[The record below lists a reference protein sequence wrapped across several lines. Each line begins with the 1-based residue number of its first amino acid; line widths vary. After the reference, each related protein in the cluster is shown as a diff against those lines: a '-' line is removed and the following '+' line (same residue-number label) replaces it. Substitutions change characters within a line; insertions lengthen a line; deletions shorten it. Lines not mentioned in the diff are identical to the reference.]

1 MILKIVQVGEAVLRE
16 RAAEVDA
23 SRIQTPEF
31 QRLIEMMR
39 ATMLDAPGVGLAAP
53 QVGVGLSVAV
63 IEDRAETINALSA
76 QDALERDRKPV
87 PFHVLVNP
95 TIVVTDAAPQIFNE
109 GCLSVAGFM
118 AQVARAR
125 AVKVTALDHTGALV
139 TINATGWYA
148 RILQHEID
156 HLHGDL
162 YIDKMN
168 SRSFSG
174 PTQPP
179 ARKT

>member
-1 MILKIVQVGEAVLRE
+1 MPVRKITEYPEKVLGEVGKPVTDFDKGL
-16 RAAEVDA
+16 AELCADMFDTMYDA
-23 SRIQTPEF
+23 E
-31 QRLIEMMR
+31 
-39 ATMLDAPGVGLAAP
+39 GVGLAAP